1 MAPWQQFCPQHCG
14 MGLAMPGCNKCM
26 AAIAPPLLA
35 CPQIAILTNTRSQQ
49 FIPSNETR
57 SNT

>member
-1 MAPWQQFCPQHCG
+1 
-14 MGLAMPGCNKCM
+14 M

-35 CPQIAILTNTRSQQ
+35 CPQIANLTNTRSKQ